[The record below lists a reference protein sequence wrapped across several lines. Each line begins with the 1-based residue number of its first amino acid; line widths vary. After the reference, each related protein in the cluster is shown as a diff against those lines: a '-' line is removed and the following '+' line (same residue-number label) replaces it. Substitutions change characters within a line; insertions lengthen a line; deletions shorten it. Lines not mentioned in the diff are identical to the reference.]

1 MEMHLSAIHNVTQ
14 VLLTSGM
21 TNTSVLVLGGTG
33 RTGSRIVQRLHDR
46 SIQTRVA
53 SRWGKT
59 PFLWDDRSTWDAAL
73 EGASA
78 AYVCYS
84 PDLAFPGVA
93 ELMGEFAERA
103 RSLDVHRL
111 VLLSGRGEAGA
122 LASEQAI
129 RETVAEWTVI
139 RSSWFAQNFSEHFFL
154 GPVLRGRLVLPAAD
168 VLEPFIDIDDLAEIA
183 SAAVVE
189 DGHAGTVYEVTGPR
203 LLSMD
208 DVAAEIS
215 TATGRQIH
223 YSPSTA
229 GEFVAD
235 VALDGIPREEATPLA
250 ELFESILDGRN
261 ASVTT
266 DLESALGRPAT
277 DFTDY
282 ARRTAASGIWNPR
295 TGLHA

>member
-1 MEMHLSAIHNVTQ
+1 
-14 VLLTSGM
+14 M
-21 TNTSVLVLGGTG
+21 TIGDTL
-33 RTGSRIVQRLHDR
+33 
-46 SIQTRVA
+46 
-53 SRWGKT
+53 
-59 PFLWDDRSTWDAAL
+59 FLWDDCSTWDAAL
-73 EGASA
+73 RGASA
-78 AYVCYS
+78 AYVCYA
-84 PDLAFPGVA
+84 PDLAIPGVA

-103 RSLDVHRL
+103 RSMDVHRL

-129 RETVAEWTVI
+129 QETAAEWTVI
-139 RSSWFAQNFSEHFFL
+139 RSSWFAQNFSEHFLL
-154 GPVLRGRLVLPAAD
+154 GPVLRGRLVLPAAG

-183 SAAVVE
+183 SAALVE
-189 DGHAGTVYEVTGPR
+189 DGHAGTVYEVTGPC

-215 TATGRQIH
+215 AATGRQIL

-277 DFTDY
+277 DFSDY
-282 ARRTAASGIWNPR
+282 VYRTAASGIWNR
-295 TGLHA
+295 QTESRS

>member
-1 MEMHLSAIHNVTQ
+1 MQ
-14 VLLTSGM
+14 VLLTGVM
-21 TNTSVLVLGGTG
+21 TTSNLLVLGGTG
-33 RTGSRIVQRLHDR
+33 RTGGRIVQRLHDR
-46 SIQTRVA
+46 GIQTRVA
-53 SRWGKT
+53 SRRGET

-73 EGASA
+73 QGASA

-93 ELMGEFAERA
+93 ELMAEFAERA
-103 RSLDVHRL
+103 RSLGVHRL

-122 LASEQAI
+122 LASERAI
-129 RETVAEWTVI
+129 QETVAEWTVI
-139 RSSWFAQNFSEHFFL
+139 RSSWFAQNFSEHFLL
-154 GPVLRGRLVLPAAD
+154 GPVLRGLLVLPAAD

-183 SAAVVE
+183 SAALVE
-189 DGHAGTVYEVTGPR
+189 DGHAGTIYEVTGPR

-215 TATGRQIH
+215 AATGRDIQ

-235 VALDGIPREEATPLA
+235 VTLDGIPHEEATPLA
-250 ELFESILDGRN
+250 ELFESILDGPN

-266 DLESALGRPAT
+266 GLESALGRPAT

-282 ARRTAASGIWNPR
+282 AHRTAASGIWNPR
-295 TGLHA
+295 TESRA